1 MKQCSNC
8 GTTLNEEITTCPNC
22 GANIVKQNPK
32 KDKDIRKILIPV
44 ISILIIVLLGV
55 MVYSVA
61 LKSNDNKKNKPDTNQ
76 NVEPNE
82 ENENN
87 GSNQVVTNTIE
98 YAGYRF
104 TLLDGFSTITSNIYG
119 LIIYNSEIA
128 YTIGIDYTNN
138 YDMYKNAFINYAPQ
152 LESSLFTSFS
162 DNEYLI
168 YNIVDTDLKGSQY
181 ETRADDN
188 TTFTGLIVKKDYTL
202 PTSEELSPISNF
214 ILSAEK
220 ISDTDLKGTSSDF
233 GTNVGI
239 IVYQINPDEFPF
251 QNSNIEE

>member
-1 MKQCSNC
+1 MIKCSNC
-8 GTTLNEEITTCPNC
+8 GTTLNEGVTTCPNC
-22 GANIVKQNPK
+22 GANIVKPNPK
-32 KDKDIRKILIPV
+32 KDKDIRKILIPI
-44 ISILIIVLLGV
+44 ISILIFVLLGV

-61 LKSNDNKKNKPDTNQ
+61 FKSNDNKPDTNQ
-76 NVEPNE
+76 NAETND
-82 ENENN
+82 ENGNN
-87 GSNQVVTNTIE
+87 GPNQTVTNTVE

-104 TLLDGFSTITSNIYG
+104 TLLDGFSSITSDIYG

-128 YTIGIDYTNN
+128 YTIGVDYTNN

-152 LESSLFTSFS
+152 LESSMFTSFS

-168 YNIVDTDLKGSQY
+168 YNLVDTDLKGSQY
-181 ETRADDN
+181 ETKADDN

-202 PTSEELSPISNF
+202 PTSDELSPISN
-214 ILSAEK
+214 IVLSAEK
-220 ISDTDLKGTSSDF
+220 ISDTDLKATSSDF

-251 QNSNIEE
+251 QNTNIEE